1 MKTKY
6 NLMILFVFAYVS
18 LMMYPI
24 TLFAEL
30 IEPTRTLKSQEK
42 PMGRLSVF
50 SEPPELDVVL
60 DGTEIGKT
68 PVISM
73 EVRAGDH
80 VLRIKDTEK
89 EISIIP
95 GKSLQLSLY
104 KDSLIEIPG
113 KKLESAKQPKLEEKK
128 TADVKKPS
136 DAAEEEI
143 QYTPFY
149 WPLTPRGP
157 IY

>member
-1 MKTKY
+1 MKLKW
-6 NLMILFVFAYVS
+6 NVIIFFVFVCVF
-18 LMMYPI
+18 LTMQPI
-24 TLFAEL
+24 SVFAEL
-30 IEPTRTLKSQEK
+30 IEPTHTLKSQEE
-42 PMGRLSVF
+42 PMGTLTVF

-60 DGTEIGKT
+60 DGNKIGKT

-89 EISIIP
+89 EVSILP

-104 KDSLIEIPG
+104 KGSLIEIPEKNLG
-113 KKLESAKQPKLEEKK
+113 SSKQPKLEEKR
-128 TADVKKPS
+128 TTEAKKPRVS
-136 DAAEEEI
+136 EEEKI
-143 QYTPFY
+143 QDRPLY
-149 WPLTPRGP
+149 WPFNPRGP

>member
-1 MKTKY
+1 MKLKCD
-6 NLMILFVFAYVS
+6 LMVFFVFVYVS
-18 LMMYPI
+18 LTMYPASV
-24 TLFAEL
+24 FAEL
-30 IEPTRTLKSQEK
+30 IEPTRTLKSQEE

-60 DGTEIGKT
+60 DGAKIGKT

-89 EISIIP
+89 EIAIIP

-113 KKLESAKQPKLEEKK
+113 KKVESAKEPKLEEKK

-136 DAAEEEI
+136 DSAKEEI

-149 WPLTPRGP
+149 WPLIPRGP

>member
-1 MKTKY
+1 
-6 NLMILFVFAYVS
+6 MIFFVFVYVS
-18 LMMYPI
+18 MTMYPI
-24 TLFAEL
+24 LVFAEL
-30 IEPTRTLKSQEK
+30 IEPTRTLKSQEE
-42 PMGRLSVF
+42 PTGRLSVF

-60 DGTEIGKT
+60 DGTGIGKT

-80 VLRIKDTEK
+80 VLRIRDTEK

-113 KKLESAKQPKLEEKK
+113 KKIDPVKQPKLEDKK

-136 DAAEEEI
+136 DSAEEEI

-149 WPLTPRGP
+149 WPLIPRGP